1 MDQNLNLSND
11 LRQFYQ
17 NNFVN
22 SLFQEVNPDNSFVDF
37 YRDIVYPIEPIS
49 ADNTFYSFRLD
60 EKAGFKRDE
69 NYILRFLSMYRVSQK
84 IFIINEDTTT
94 PSYYL
99 KILGHLFHCLI
110 MLKFIVFLLFSLL
123 TPGPQYTMFT

>member
-49 ADNTFYSFRLD
+49 ADNTFYSFKLD

-69 NYILRFLSMYRVSQK
+69 NYILRFLTMYRVSQK
-84 IFIINEDTTT
+84 IFIINENTTT

-99 KILGHLFHCLI
+99 KIWD
-110 MLKFIVFLLFSLL
+110 
-123 TPGPQYTMFT
+123 TYFTV